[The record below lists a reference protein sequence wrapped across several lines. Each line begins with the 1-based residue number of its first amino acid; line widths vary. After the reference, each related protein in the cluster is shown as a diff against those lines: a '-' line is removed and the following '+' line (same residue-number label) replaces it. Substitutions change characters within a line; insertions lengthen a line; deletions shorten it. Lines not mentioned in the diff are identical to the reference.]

1 MSEVIAL
8 VNDIWRLLDGLPGNV
23 VLDIRERPVGETDL
37 GGWFVPELQPH
48 DLGAGSNEPTFHGWR
63 SDLWDGELRRA
74 NLRSTSSSVQW
85 DQRLFNQGQ
94 TIVQVV
100 GSDTPMVQIFGVLA
114 WMAVA
119 LQLGGGPGSSV
130 ATTVTSGVGLNP

>member
-1 MSEVIAL
+1 MIYGASWMDFRATSSWISESGLSGRQISGGGSSPNSSRMTSAREVMSQHSMGGVRIC
-8 VNDIWRLLDGLPGNV
+8 GTGNC
-23 VLDIRERPVGETDL
+23 D
-37 GGWFVPELQPH
+37 
-48 DLGAGSNEPTFHGWR
+48 
-63 SDLWDGELRRA
+63 A

-130 ATTVTSGVGLNP
+130 ATTVTSGVGLN